1 MIEDRRGEMTGVEEV
16 VVVVGVVV
24 EAVMSATEAA
34 EVRISAAL
42 MAVD

>member
-1 MIEDRRGEMTGVEEV
+1 MGHRGEMTGVEE

-34 EVRISAAL
+34 EVRISAAP

>member
-16 VVVVGVVV
+16 VVVGVVV
-24 EAVMSATEAA
+24 EAVMSAAEAVA
-34 EVRISAAL
+34 VRISAAL